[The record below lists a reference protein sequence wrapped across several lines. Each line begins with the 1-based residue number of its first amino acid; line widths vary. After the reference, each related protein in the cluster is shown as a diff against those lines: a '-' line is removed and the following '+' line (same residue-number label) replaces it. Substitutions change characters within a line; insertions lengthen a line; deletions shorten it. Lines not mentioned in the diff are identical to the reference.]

1 MAWPPYALVAVGA
14 IGVVLNQLAYQA
26 GPLSFSLP
34 AITSVD
40 PVVSLVIGLAV
51 FDEHF
56 RNGPA
61 DLLVEALGLA
71 LVVTAATGLTRS
83 DPRSPCD
90 QDSDRRNG
98 ALSRMTG
105 SAPSKAPSCALTT
118 GPAPGLYAGRD
129 AGPAPP

>member
-1 MAWPPYALVAVGA
+1 MDILNRGVGALAMAWPLYGLVAVGA
-14 IGVVLNQLAYQA
+14 IGLVLNQLAYQA

-40 PVVSLVIGLAV
+40 TVVSLVIGVAV

-71 LVVTAATGLTRS
+71 LVVAAATGLTRS
-83 DPRSPCD
+83 GPRSPRTRD
-90 QDSDRRNG
+90 PGSRKALLPPVTTRPPSD
-98 ALSRMTG
+98 ALRT
-105 SAPSKAPSCALTT
+105 
-118 GPAPGLYAGRD
+118 
-129 AGPAPP
+129 